1 MSNKDE
7 VEKKPTK
14 NPNQPELAKH
24 DASILDLAFVMDCT
38 GSMGSYIQN
47 ATEVIQNNFMNFDLL
62 FNIHFIIKSI
72 RKIVEE
78 IVSLEKSDIKLA
90 LVEYRDHPPQD
101 TTFVVR
107 VNDFTESVK
116 EMKGWLE
123 QCSAQGGTKL
133 HFFNINISIYIN

>member
-62 FNIHFIIKSI
+62 FNIHFLIKSI

-90 LVEYRDHPPQD
+90 LV
-101 TTFVVR
+101 
-107 VNDFTESVK
+107 
-116 EMKGWLE
+116 
-123 QCSAQGGTKL
+123 
-133 HFFNINISIYIN
+133 